1 MSDKAELALHNEKDL
16 AWEQLRSE
24 ADRDEDWQHSLTLW
38 QSLRIYK
45 TAVFWSIVASF
56 CIVMEAYDT
65 LLLGSLFGLP
75 AFKQHFG
82 QNQGGKA
89 GYQIPASW
97 QAGLQ
102 QGANIGSFFGVFL
115 GAMLVDRFGYKWSII
130 GNMVVLA
137 PIIALVTFAPN
148 LGALLAGEI
157 LCGIP
162 WGVFSTLAEAF
173 ASEICPQSLRGYLTV
188 FVNMCW
194 VLGHFIGAG
203 VLRAANNI
211 DGKWSY
217 RMPFAVQWVWIPILL
232 PFLLFAPD
240 SPYWFIRKGKLDKA
254 EKTVRRI
261 APAAEQSRVQE
272 IVSSMVRT
280 NHLEQEVSAGTSF
293 LDCFKGADRRRTE
306 ISCVVWTT
314 QILCGLQ
321 FANYSTYFFQQA
333 GLSTLYSFDMTIGL
347 YGAAFIGTCLSWVL
361 LTYFGRRRIWLT
373 GLSCLVVGQI
383 LIGVLSVVA
392 DKGHEGARWAQAGLM
407 IGWLFT
413 YDMTVGP
420 LAYAIVGETSS
431 TRLRNKTIGLA
442 RASYNVFSVCFGVL
456 MPYMLNPGKWN
467 WAGKT
472 GFFWAGIGFLCLV
485 WAFFRLP
492 ELKNRSFLEADIM
505 FARGIPARKFS
516 TYVIEADADEIVR
529 AQHAEASYTR

>member
-1 MSDKAELALHNEKDL
+1 MSEKVDL
-16 AWEQLRSE
+16 QSDTERDESVTWSQVRVE
-24 ADRDEDWQHSLTLW
+24 ADREEDWQHNLTIW
-38 QSLRIYK
+38 QGLKVYK
-45 TAVFWSIVASF
+45 TAVFWSVVASF
-56 CIVMEAYDT
+56 CIVQEAYDT
-65 LLLGSLFGLP
+65 LLLGSLFALP
-75 AFKQHFG
+75 AFKEHFG
-82 QNQGGKA
+82 YNAGGKA
-89 GYQIPASW
+89 GYQISAPW

-102 QGANIGSFFGVFL
+102 QGANMGSLIGVFL
-115 GAMLVDRFGYKWSII
+115 GAFLVDRVGYKYSIL
-130 GNMVVLA
+130 GNLIILA

-162 WGVFSTLAEAF
+162 WGVFSTLAEAY
-173 ASEICPQSLRGYLTV
+173 ASEICPQSLRGYLTT
-188 FVNMCW
+188 FVNLCW

-211 DGKWSY
+211 TGKWSY
-217 RMPFAVQWVWIPILL
+217 RMPFAVQWVWIPILVPL
-232 PFLLFAPD
+232 MVFAPE
-240 SPYWFIRKGKLDKA
+240 SPYWFVRKGKLSNA

-261 APAAEQSRVQE
+261 APAAEQGRVHE

-280 NHLEQEVSAGTSF
+280 NQFEKDVTAGTTF
-293 LDCFKGADRRRTE
+293 ADCFRGVNRRRTE

-333 GLSTLYSFDMTIGL
+333 GLATTYSFDMTIGL
-347 YGAAFIGTCLSWVL
+347 YAAAFIGTCLSWVL
-361 LTYFGRRRIWLT
+361 LTFLGRRKIWLA
-373 GLSCLVVGQI
+373 GLSALVVGQI

-392 DKGHEGARWAQAGLM
+392 DKGHTGARWAQAGLM

-431 TRLRNKTIGLA
+431 TRLRNKTVGLA
-442 RASYNVFSVCFGVL
+442 RASYNVFSICFGVM
-456 MPYMLNPGKWN
+456 MPYMLNPTQWN

-472 GFFWAGIGFLCLV
+472 GFFWAGIGFLCLL
-485 WAFFRLP
+485 WAYFRLP
-492 ELKNRSFLEADIM
+492 ELKDRSFLEADIM
-505 FARGIPARKFS
+505 FTRGVPARKFR
-516 TYVIEADADEIVR
+516 TYVIEANADEHVR
-529 AQHAEASYTR
+529 QDIGK